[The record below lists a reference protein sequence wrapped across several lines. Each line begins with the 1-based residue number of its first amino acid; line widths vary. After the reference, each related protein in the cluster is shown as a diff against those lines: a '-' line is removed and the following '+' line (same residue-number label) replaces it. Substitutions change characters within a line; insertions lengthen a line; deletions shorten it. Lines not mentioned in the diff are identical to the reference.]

1 MSETSAKPATIKLTQ
16 TIDEMFNRHDAASL
30 AAAYAP
36 EAKLTHPRAGFL
48 EGRAAIQAFKE
59 AIFTGYP
66 NCSVQTLH
74 LLSSEQVRL
83 SAWIFKG
90 TNTGVLPDGVTP
102 PTNRSVTIH
111 GMTMSQLGPDGL
123 IVAEREYWDMHAL
136 RIELGLA

>member
-1 MSETSAKPATIKLTQ
+1 MSETSAKPTTIKLTQ

-36 EAKLTHPRAGFL
+36 EAKLTRAGFL
-48 EGRAAIQAFKE
+48 EGRAAIQ
-59 AIFTGYP
+59 IFTGYP